1 MAKNKKKKD
10 KVEKVDVKIDK
21 RSAKATSKS
30 LILESKAKLAFAKA
44 QKRKWLVILI
54 IVAIGAYYAISS
66 GGINVGGIIDKVK
79 GFMP

>member
-30 LILESKAKLAFAKA
+30 LILESKATLALAKA

>member
-30 LILESKAKLAFAKA
+30 LILESKAKLAFAKS

-54 IVAIGAYYAISS
+54 LVAIGAYYAISS

>member
-30 LILESKAKLAFAKA
+30 LILESKAKLAFAKS

>member
-30 LILESKAKLAFAKA
+30 LILESKATLALAKA

-54 IVAIGAYYAISS
+54 IVAIGAYYAIKS

-79 GFMP
+79 GYMP